1 MANKLIVSGRDSMLS
16 KAQIEIF
23 VSQIAEIGIKS
34 EVEYIKTFGDKNTT
48 KPIHSLEI
56 TNPFVKE
63 VHQSLIEGNTHIGIS
78 SLKDVEITSN
88 NNEIETIY
96 LSKRENPRDIL
107 LLNKSAIEKINKGE
121 KVTIGTS
128 SLRRTFLLER
138 DISKILPNS
147 PKIEI
152 KPIRGNVT
160 TRIALLHSG
169 ELDGIVIAL
178 AGILRLLKNEK
189 YQSTIQGLLQNIS
202 SLVLPIS
209 HFPTPPG
216 QGIII
221 AQAAKNNNNH
231 KEVISKIKG
240 TSCKSSEKIA
250 MLEKNEFARYGLGC
264 RQAYGVTHLEFKNHE
279 CTFLNGKNS
288 DQIEIYQYTNFETP
302 PRFQT
307 LCDTR
312 TLKNTFKVNLLEF
325 QIPSNINKFI
335 VSNIKSITSNVL
347 VEVLKHAD
355 EVWAAGFET
364 MKKLASLGILCN
376 GCLESLGTDS
386 FASLHFSTKFE
397 YNPSDYCILT
407 HKDARNNETQFHKI
421 ETYELT
427 LSEDISEI
435 EAFKV
440 QLQKCDAVFWS
451 SINHYELLKFYFKN
465 DIHITLLGNT
475 YNHLIEQNIQPYGF
489 FNHNHLDFYLQKCHN
504 IQA

>member
-1 MANKLIVSGRDSMLS
+1 MLS

-23 VSQIAEIGIKS
+23 ISQIAEIGIQS
-34 EVEYIKTFGDKNTT
+34 EVEYIKTFGDKNST

-63 VHQSLIEGNTHIGIS
+63 VHQSLLKGETHIGIS
-78 SLKDVEITSN
+78 SLKDVEITIQ

-96 LSKRENPRDIL
+96 FSKRENPRDIL
-107 LLNKSAIEKINKGE
+107 LLNKSAIEKIKKSE
-121 KVTIGTS
+121 KIAIGTS
-128 SLRRTFLLER
+128 SLRRTFLLEKYLP
-138 DISKILPNS
+138 KILPNR

-189 YQSTIQGLLQNIS
+189 YQSTVQNLLQNIS

-221 AQAAKNNNNH
+221 AQTAKNNSNDA
-231 KEVISKIKG
+231 EVINNIKG
-240 TSCKSSEKIA
+240 ISCESSEEIA
-250 MLEKNEFARYGLGC
+250 MLEKNEFARYGAGC
-264 RQAYGVTHLEFKNHE
+264 RQAYGVTHLQFKNHE

-288 DQIEIYQYTNFETP
+288 DDIEIYQYTNFKKP
-302 PRFQT
+302 PHFQRF
-307 LCDTR
+307 CDTR
-312 TLKNTFKVNLLEF
+312 TLKNTFKVKLLEF
-325 QIPSNINKFI
+325 KMPNNINKFI
-335 VSNIKSITSNVL
+335 VSNIKSITSNAL
-347 VEVLKHAD
+347 VEVLKNAD

-364 MKKLASLGILCN
+364 MHKLASLGILCN
-376 GCLESLGTDS
+376 GCLESLGIDS
-386 FASLHFSTKFE
+386 FESLHFSTKFG
-397 YNPSDYCILT
+397 YNPNDYCILT
-407 HKDARNNETQFHKI
+407 HKDARKNETKFHKI
-421 ETYELT
+421 ETYEII
-427 LSEDISEI
+427 LSEDTSEI

-440 QLQKCDAVFWS
+440 KLQKCDAVFWS
-451 SINHYELLKFYFKN
+451 SINHYELLKSYFKS
-465 DIHITLLGNT
+465 DTHITLLGNT
-475 YNHLIEQNIQPYGF
+475 YNHLLAQNIQPYGF
-489 FNHNHLDFYLQKCHN
+489 FNHHHLDFYLQKCHN